1 MNVTLKECLLNYVQV
16 KKIYLKESTYVRYS
30 NLIQNH
36 INDEFGNILISDLNN
51 KLIQEYCDNLL
62 VNKISITVIKE
73 IVLLIKLSLK
83 RDAKINNKQ
92 VIFIDLDLPII
103 SKKRKVNIVNRLDQ
117 KQLINYIL
125 NNDRFKYSG
134 IILTLMTG
142 LRIGELCALKWTDI
156 DLKKRLINVNKTLQ
170 RICEKGKKSKIT
182 ITQPKTSNSHRE
194 IPISNFLYDFLLS
207 IKPTKRDY
215 YFVTNSLKPT
225 EPRNYRKIYK
235 TLLKKLKIQ
244 TTSFHALR
252 HTFATRLIENKVD
265 IKTVS
270 ELLGHASVNITISIY
285 VHSEFNTKR
294 KAVKTL
300 DNLILK

>member
-103 SKKRKVNIVNRLDQ
+103 SKK
-117 KQLINYIL
+117 
-125 NNDRFKYSG
+125 
-134 IILTLMTG
+134 
-142 LRIGELCALKWTDI
+142 
-156 DLKKRLINVNKTLQ
+156 
-170 RICEKGKKSKIT
+170 KKSK
-182 ITQPKTSNSHRE
+182 
-194 IPISNFLYDFLLS
+194 
-207 IKPTKRDY
+207 
-215 YFVTNSLKPT
+215 
-225 EPRNYRKIYK
+225 
-235 TLLKKLKIQ
+235 
-244 TTSFHALR
+244 
-252 HTFATRLIENKVD
+252 
-265 IKTVS
+265 
-270 ELLGHASVNITISIY
+270 
-285 VHSEFNTKR
+285 HS
-294 KAVKTL
+294 
-300 DNLILK
+300 

>member
-117 KQLINYIL
+117 KQLINYI
-125 NNDRFKYSG
+125 
-134 IILTLMTG
+134 
-142 LRIGELCALKWTDI
+142 
-156 DLKKRLINVNKTLQ
+156 
-170 RICEKGKKSKIT
+170 
-182 ITQPKTSNSHRE
+182 
-194 IPISNFLYDFLLS
+194 
-207 IKPTKRDY
+207 
-215 YFVTNSLKPT
+215 
-225 EPRNYRKIYK
+225 
-235 TLLKKLKIQ
+235 
-244 TTSFHALR
+244 
-252 HTFATRLIENKVD
+252 
-265 IKTVS
+265 
-270 ELLGHASVNITISIY
+270 
-285 VHSEFNTKR
+285 
-294 KAVKTL
+294 
-300 DNLILK
+300 